1 MLFWIISA
9 LLTVVVAVVLLSPLM
24 RASARA
30 TRYDEGEAAVYR
42 DQLRELERDKA
53 EGLIS
58 AEDADYAR
66 AEIGRRLLA
75 IAGREKSGDDGEGNA
90 GDEVGEKAGD
100 EASDEAHVGPKTR
113 RRYTLSQA
121 FILLCLP
128 LIGLAGY
135 LEIGSP
141 GTPDS
146 PLAARMENP
155 GDDVDLLVAKVEQHL
170 ASNPDDGNGWN
181 VLAPVYFR
189 IGRYDA
195 AELAYRNAIRI
206 LGPDAERMNGL
217 GETVVMRNDG
227 IVTDDAQMAFQAA
240 LKIDPNNPRAD
251 FYLALA
257 LEQSGR
263 RTEALAAFQNIAKAS
278 PPTAPWMPLV
288 NQHIAAN
295 SAGMP
300 LANAPAVPAADAAAE
315 GNAAPANP
323 AAPGNPSAEDI
334 ANAQQMSEADRG
346 EMIRG
351 MVASLDAR
359 LKEDPNNF
367 EGWMRLVRSYAMLK
381 DKERAEAALKEG
393 LKTFPA
399 AGAEGQQ
406 LIAMAKALGLD
417 VEEVSQ

>member
-9 LLTVVVAVVLLSPLM
+9 LLTVFVAVLLLSPLL

-53 EGLIS
+53 SGLIS

-75 IAGREKSGDDGEGNA
+75 VAGAEKGDGEGDQASETTA
-90 GDEVGEKAGD
+90 GGRLK
-100 EASDEAHVGPKTR
+100 R

-128 LIGLAGY
+128 IIGLAGY

-141 GTPDS
+141 GTPDA
-146 PLAARMENP
+146 PLAARIENP
-155 GDDVDLLVAKVEQHL
+155 GDDVNLLVAKVERHL
-170 ASNPDDGNGWN
+170 ATNPGDGNGWN

-189 IGRYDA
+189 LGRLQDA
-195 AELAYRNAIRI
+195 EQAYRNAIRI

-217 GETVVMRNDG
+217 GETLVVRSDG
-227 IVTDDAQMAFQAA
+227 IVTEDAQMAFQAA
-240 LKIDPNNPRAD
+240 LKLEPNNPRAD

-263 RTEALAAFQNIAKAS
+263 RAEALAAFQAIAAAS

-300 LANAPAVPAADAAAE
+300 LANAPSQPVVPQQQTPLAS
-315 GNAAPANP
+315 NP
-323 AAPGNPSAEDI
+323 AAPGGPSAEDI

-381 DKERAEAALKEG
+381 DMDRAQAALRDG
-393 LKTFPA
+393 LKAFPA
-399 AGAEGQQ
+399 AGAQGQQ
-406 LIAMAKALGLD
+406 LVAMAKELGLD

>member
-9 LLTVVVAVVLLSPLM
+9 LLTVLVAVVLLSPLL

-75 IAGREKSGDDGEGNA
+75 IAGREKAGEDGEA
-90 GDEVGEKAGD
+90 AAATSAPV
-100 EASDEAHVGPKTR
+100 R

-128 LIGLAGY
+128 VIGLAGY
-135 LEIGSP
+135 MEIGSP
-141 GTPDS
+141 GTPDA
-146 PLAARMENP
+146 PLEARIADP
-155 GDDVDLLVAKVEQHL
+155 GDDVELLVAKVERHL
-170 ASNPDDGNGWN
+170 ATNPADGNGWN

-189 IGRYDA
+189 IGRLPD

-206 LGPDAERMNGL
+206 LGPDADRMNGL
-217 GETVVMRNDG
+217 GETLVLRNDG
-227 IVTDDAQMAFQAA
+227 VVTDDAQMAFQAA
-240 LKIDPNNPRAD
+240 LKLEPNNPRAD

-263 RTEALAAFQNIAKAS
+263 RAEALTAFQNIAKAS

-295 SAGMP
+295 SAGVP
-300 LANAPAVPAADAAAE
+300 LVDQPAPVTPE
-315 GNAAPANP
+315 GEAQAQNP
-323 AAPGNPSAEDI
+323 AAPGNPTAEDV
-334 ANAQQMSEADRG
+334 ANAGAMSEADRG

-367 EGWMRLVRSYAMLK
+367 EGWMRLVRSYAMLD
-381 DKERAEAALKEG
+381 DKEKAQAALMDG
-393 LKTFPA
+393 LKAFPA

-406 LIAMAKALGLD
+406 LVAMARELGLD

>member
-9 LLTVVVAVVLLSPLM
+9 LLTVIVAVVLLSPLL

-42 DQLRELERDKA
+42 DQLQELERDKA
-53 EGLIS
+53 GGLIC

-75 IAGREKSGDDGEGNA
+75 IAGREKLSGEGDELAAEAAA
-90 GDEVGEKAGD
+90 GGRAK
-100 EASDEAHVGPKTR
+100 R
-113 RRYTLSQA
+113 RRYTFSQA

-128 LIGLAGY
+128 VIGLAGY

-141 GTPDS
+141 GTPDA
-146 PLAARMENP
+146 PLAARIENP

-170 ASNPDDGNGWN
+170 ASNPGDGNGWN

-189 IGRYDA
+189 IGRLDD

-217 GETVVMRNDG
+217 GETIVVRNDG

-240 LKIDPNNPRAD
+240 LKLEPNNPRAD

-263 RTEALAAFQNIAKAS
+263 RAEALAAFQAIAAAS
-278 PPTAPWMPLV
+278 PPTAPWMALV
-288 NQHIAAN
+288 NQHIVAN
-295 SAGMP
+295 STGVP
-300 LANAPAVPAADAAAE
+300 LANAPAIAAAPQQAPAA
-315 GNAAPANP
+315 ANL
-323 AAPGNPSAEDI
+323 AAPGNPSADDI

-381 DKERAEAALKEG
+381 DTQKAQVALQDG
-393 LKTFPA
+393 LKAFPA

-406 LIAMAKALGLD
+406 LIAMAKELGLD
-417 VEEVSQ
+417 VEEVSP

>member
-9 LLTVVVAVVLLSPLM
+9 LLTVLVAVVLLSPLM
-24 RASARA
+24 RASARVSL
-30 TRYDEGEAAVYR
+30 YDEGEAAVYR
-42 DQLRELERDKA
+42 DQLRELDRDKA
-53 EGLIS
+53 SGLIS
-58 AEDADYAR
+58 ADDADYAR

-75 IAGREKSGDDGEGNA
+75 IAGRAKTGGEGA
-90 GDEVGEKAGD
+90 DPAS
-100 EASDEAHVGPKTR
+100 EASAARPVGR
-113 RRYTLSQA
+113 RRYTFSQA

-128 LIGLAGY
+128 VIGLAGY

-141 GTPDS
+141 GTLDA
-146 PLAARMENP
+146 PLAARIENP
-155 GDDVDLLVAKVEQHL
+155 GDDVDLLVAKVERHL
-170 ASNPDDGNGWN
+170 AGNPEDGNGWN

-189 IGRYDA
+189 IGRLPD
-195 AELAYRNAIRI
+195 AELAFRNAIRI

-217 GETVVMRNDG
+217 GETLVLRNDG

-240 LKIDPNNPRAD
+240 LKIEPNNPRAD

-263 RTEALAAFQNIAKAS
+263 RAEALAAFQAIAAAS
-278 PPTAPWMPLV
+278 PPTAPWMSLV

-295 SAGMP
+295 SAGVP
-300 LANAPAVPAADAAAE
+300 LANASPQV
-315 GNAAPANP
+315 AAPQQAPTAANP
-323 AAPGNPSAEDI
+323 AAPGNPSADDI

-381 DKERAEAALKEG
+381 DTDRAEVALKDG
-393 LKTFPA
+393 LKAFPA
-399 AGAEGQQ
+399 DGAEGQQ
-406 LIAMAKALGLD
+406 LIAMAKELGLD

>member
-9 LLTVVVAVVLLSPLM
+9 LLTVVVAVLLLSPLM

-75 IAGREKSGDDGEGNA
+75 IAGREKAGVEGA
-90 GDEVGEKAGD
+90 DVAA
-100 EASDEAHVGPKTR
+100 EAPAPR

-128 LIGLAGY
+128 VIGLAGY

-141 GTPDS
+141 GTPDA
-146 PLAARMENP
+146 PLEARIENP
-155 GDDVDLLVAKVEQHL
+155 GEDVDLLVAKVERHL
-170 ASNPDDGNGWN
+170 ATSPDDGTGWN

-189 IGRYDA
+189 IGRYAD

-217 GETVVMRNDG
+217 GETLVLRNDG

-240 LKIDPNNPRAD
+240 LKLEPNNPRAD

-263 RTEALAAFQNIAKAS
+263 RAEALAAFQDIAKAS

-300 LANAPAVPAADAAAE
+300 LANPPAETAAADTT
-315 GNAAPANP
+315 PANP

-334 ANAQQMSEADRG
+334 ANAQAMSEADRG

-381 DKERAEAALKEG
+381 DKEKAEAALQDG
-393 LKTFPA
+393 LKAFPA

-406 LIAMAKALGLD
+406 LLAMARELGLD

>member
-9 LLTVVVAVVLLSPLM
+9 LLTVLVAVVLLSPLL

-75 IAGREKSGDDGEGNA
+75 IAGREKAAEDGEA
-90 GDEVGEKAGD
+90 VA
-100 EASDEAHVGPKTR
+100 ATSPSVP
-113 RRYTLSQA
+113 RRYTLSQT

-128 LIGLAGY
+128 VIGLAGY

-141 GTPDS
+141 GTPDA
-146 PLAARMENP
+146 PLEARIADP
-155 GDDVDLLVAKVEQHL
+155 GDDVDLLVAKVERHL
-170 ASNPDDGNGWN
+170 ATTPDDGNGWN

-189 IGRYDA
+189 IGRFDD

-227 IVTDDAQMAFQAA
+227 IVTDDAQMAFQAS
-240 LKIDPNNPRAD
+240 LKLEPNNPRAD

-263 RTEALAAFQNIAKAS
+263 RAEALTAFQNIAKAS

-288 NQHIAAN
+288 NQHIATN
-295 SAGMP
+295 SAGVP
-300 LANAPAVPAADAAAE
+300 LADQPAQ
-315 GNAAPANP
+315 AAPEGEAQAQNP
-323 AAPGNPSAEDI
+323 AAPGNPTAEDV
-334 ANAQQMSEADRG
+334 ANAGAMSEADRG

-367 EGWMRLVRSYAMLK
+367 EGWMRLVRSYAMLD
-381 DKERAEAALKEG
+381 DKEKAQAALMDG
-393 LKTFPA
+393 LKAFPA

-406 LIAMAKALGLD
+406 LVAMARELGLD

>member
-9 LLTVVVAVVLLSPLM
+9 LLTVFVAVLLLSPLL

-53 EGLIS
+53 SGLIS

-75 IAGREKSGDDGEGNA
+75 VAGAEKGDGEGDQVSETTA
-90 GDEVGEKAGD
+90 GER
-100 EASDEAHVGPKTR
+100 PKR

-128 LIGLAGY
+128 IIGLAGY

-141 GTPDS
+141 GTPDA
-146 PLAARMENP
+146 PLAARIENP
-155 GDDVDLLVAKVEQHL
+155 GDDVNLLVAKVERHL
-170 ASNPDDGNGWN
+170 ATNPGDGNGWN

-189 IGRYDA
+189 IGRLQDA
-195 AELAYRNAIRI
+195 EQAYRNAIRI

-217 GETVVMRNDG
+217 GETLVVRSDG
-227 IVTDDAQMAFQAA
+227 IVTEDAQMAFQAA
-240 LKIDPNNPRAD
+240 LKLEPNNPRAD

-263 RTEALAAFQNIAKAS
+263 RAEALAAFQAIAAAS

-300 LANAPAVPAADAAAE
+300 LANAPSQPVVPQQQTPSAS
-315 GNAAPANP
+315 NP
-323 AAPGNPSAEDI
+323 AAPGGPSAEDI

-351 MVASLDAR
+351 MVAGLDAR

-381 DKERAEAALKEG
+381 EMDRAQAALRDG
-393 LKTFPA
+393 LKAFPA
-399 AGAEGQQ
+399 AGAQGQQ
-406 LIAMAKALGLD
+406 LVAMAKELGLD

>member
-9 LLTVVVAVVLLSPLM
+9 LLTVFVAVLLLSPLL

-30 TRYDEGEAAVYR
+30 TRYDEGEAVVYR

-53 EGLIS
+53 SGLIS

-75 IAGREKSGDDGEGNA
+75 VAGAEKGDGEGDKASEATA
-90 GDEVGEKAGD
+90 GGR
-100 EASDEAHVGPKTR
+100 PKR

-128 LIGLAGY
+128 IIGLAGY

-141 GTPDS
+141 GTPDA
-146 PLAARMENP
+146 PLAARIENP
-155 GDDVDLLVAKVEQHL
+155 GDDVNLLVAKVERHL
-170 ASNPDDGNGWN
+170 ATNPGDGNGWN

-189 IGRYDA
+189 IGRLQDA
-195 AELAYRNAIRI
+195 EQAYRNAIRI

-217 GETVVMRNDG
+217 GETLVVRNDG
-227 IVTDDAQMAFQAA
+227 IVTEDAQMAFQAA
-240 LKIDPNNPRAD
+240 LKLEPNNPRAD

-263 RTEALAAFQNIAKAS
+263 RAEALAAFQAIAAAS

-300 LANAPAVPAADAAAE
+300 LANAPSQPVVPQQQTPLAS
-315 GNAAPANP
+315 NP
-323 AAPGNPSAEDI
+323 AAPGGPSAEDI

-381 DKERAEAALKEG
+381 DMDRAQAALRDG
-393 LKTFPA
+393 LKAFPA
-399 AGAEGQQ
+399 AGAQGQQ
-406 LIAMAKALGLD
+406 LVAMAKELGLD

>member
-9 LLTVVVAVVLLSPLM
+9 SLTVVVAVLLLAPLL

-75 IAGREKSGDDGEGNA
+75 IANREKTDEGEEPHDDVA
-90 GDEVGEKAGD
+90 P
-100 EASDEAHVGPKTR
+100 ASAPAIR

-128 LIGLAGY
+128 VIGLAGY
-135 LEIGSP
+135 MEIGSP
-141 GTPDS
+141 GTPDA
-146 PLAARMENP
+146 PLEARMADP
-155 GDDVDLLVAKVEQHL
+155 GDDVDLLVAKVERHL
-170 ASNPDDGNGWN
+170 ATTPEDGNGWN

-189 IGRYDA
+189 IGRYDD

-206 LGPDAERMNGL
+206 LGPDSERMSGL
-217 GETVVMRNDG
+217 GETIVVRNDG

-240 LKIDPNNPRAD
+240 LKIEPNNPRAD

-263 RTEALAAFQNIAKAS
+263 RAEALAAFQNIAKAS

-295 SAGMP
+295 SEGGP
-300 LANAPAVPAADAAAE
+300 LATQPVPPQTAGAQT
-315 GNAAPANP
+315 NP
-323 AAPGNPSAEDI
+323 AAPGNPTAEDV
-334 ANAQQMSEADRG
+334 ANAQAMSEGDRS

-351 MVASLDAR
+351 MVANLDAR

-367 EGWMRLVRSYAMLK
+367 EGWMRLVRSYAILK
-381 DKERAEAALKEG
+381 DMERAEAALQES
-393 LKTFPA
+393 LKAFPA
-399 AGAEGQQ
+399 AGTEGQQ
-406 LIAMAKALGLD
+406 LIAMARELGLD

>member
-30 TRYDEGEAAVYR
+30 SLYDEGEAAVYR

-53 EGLIS
+53 AGLIS
-58 AEDADYAR
+58 ADDADYAR

-75 IAGREKSGDDGEGNA
+75 IAGRAKTGGEA
-90 GDEVGEKAGD
+90 AEPS
-100 EASDEAHVGPKTR
+100 EASAARSGGR
-113 RRYTLSQA
+113 RRHTFSQA

-128 LIGLAGY
+128 VIGLAGY

-141 GTPDS
+141 GTLDS
-146 PLAARMENP
+146 PLAARIENP

-170 ASNPDDGNGWN
+170 ASNPGDGNGWN

-189 IGRYDA
+189 IGRLDD

-217 GETVVMRNDG
+217 GETLVLRSDG

-240 LKIDPNNPRAD
+240 LKIEPNNPRAD

-263 RTEALAAFQNIAKAS
+263 RAEALAAFQDIAKAS
-278 PPTAPWMPLV
+278 PPTAPWMQLV

-295 SAGMP
+295 STGVP
-300 LANAPAVPAADAAAE
+300 LANAPAVSAQSTA
-315 GNAAPANP
+315 P
-323 AAPGNPSAEDI
+323 AAPGNPSADDI

-367 EGWMRLVRSYAMLK
+367 EGWMRLVRSYVMLK
-381 DKERAEAALKEG
+381 DTEKAEVALKDG
-393 LKTFPA
+393 LKAFPA

-406 LIAMAKALGLD
+406 LIAMARELGLD

>member
-9 LLTVVVAVVLLSPLM
+9 LLTVLVAVVLLSPLL

-42 DQLRELERDKA
+42 DQLRELEQDKA

-75 IAGREKSGDDGEGNA
+75 IAGREKAAEDGEA
-90 GDEVGEKAGD
+90 VA
-100 EASDEAHVGPKTR
+100 ATSPSVP

-128 LIGLAGY
+128 VIGLAGY

-141 GTPDS
+141 GTPDA
-146 PLAARMENP
+146 PLEARIADP
-155 GDDVDLLVAKVEQHL
+155 GDDVDLLVAKVERHL
-170 ASNPDDGNGWN
+170 ATTPDDGNGWN

-189 IGRYDA
+189 IGRFDD

-240 LKIDPNNPRAD
+240 LKLEPNNPRAD

-263 RTEALAAFQNIAKAS
+263 RAEALTAFQNIAKAS

-288 NQHIAAN
+288 NQHIATN
-295 SAGMP
+295 SAGVP
-300 LANAPAVPAADAAAE
+300 LADQPAQ
-315 GNAAPANP
+315 AAPEGEAQAQNP
-323 AAPGNPSAEDI
+323 AAPGNPTAEDV
-334 ANAQQMSEADRG
+334 ANAGALSEADRG

-367 EGWMRLVRSYAMLK
+367 EGWMRLVRSYAMLD
-381 DKERAEAALKEG
+381 DKEKAQAALMDG
-393 LKTFPA
+393 LKAFPA

-406 LIAMAKALGLD
+406 LVAMARELGLD

>member
-9 LLTVVVAVVLLSPLM
+9 LLTVAVAVLLLAPLL

-75 IAGREKSGDDGEGNA
+75 IANRDKSGE
-90 GDEVGEKAGD
+90 GDEQHDDVAPD
-100 EASDEAHVGPKTR
+100 SGPVAR
-113 RRYTLSQA
+113 RRYTWSQA

-128 LIGLAGY
+128 VIGLAGY
-135 LEIGSP
+135 MEIGSP
-141 GTPDS
+141 GTPDA
-146 PLAARMENP
+146 PLEARIADP
-155 GDDVDLLVAKVEQHL
+155 GDDVDLLVAKVERHL
-170 ASNPDDGNGWN
+170 ATAPEDGNGWN

-189 IGRYDA
+189 IGRYDD

-206 LGPDAERMNGL
+206 LGPDAERMSGL
-217 GETVVMRNDG
+217 GETIVVRNDG

-240 LKIDPNNPRAD
+240 LKIEPNNPRAD

-263 RTEALAAFQNIAKAS
+263 RAEALAAFQNIAKAS

-295 SAGMP
+295 SAGVP
-300 LANAPAVPAADAAAE
+300 LANAPAASAE
-315 GNAAPANP
+315 AGAQQGANP
-323 AAPGNPSAEDI
+323 AAPGNPTAEDI
-334 ANAQQMSEADRG
+334 ANAQAMSDADRG

-367 EGWMRLVRSYAMLK
+367 EGWMRLVRSYAMLD
-381 DKERAEAALKEG
+381 DKERAEAALQEG

-399 AGAEGQQ
+399 EGAQGQQ
-406 LIAMAKALGLD
+406 LIAMARELGLS

>member
-9 LLTVVVAVVLLSPLM
+9 LLTVIVAVILLSPLM

-75 IAGREKSGDDGEGNA
+75 IAGRDLAARDGEA
-90 GDEVGEKAGD
+90 GEAELAGTH
-100 EASDEAHVGPKTR
+100 APAR
-113 RRYTLSQA
+113 RRYLLSQA

-128 LIGLAGY
+128 MIGLAGY

-141 GTPDS
+141 GTPDA
-146 PLAARMENP
+146 PLEARIADP
-155 GDDVDLLVAKVEQHL
+155 GDDVDLLVAKVERHL
-170 ASNPDDGNGWN
+170 ATSPEDGNGWN

-189 IGRYDA
+189 IGRYDD

-217 GETVVMRNDG
+217 GETLVVRNDG

-240 LKIDPNNPRAD
+240 LKLQPNNPRAD

-263 RTEALAAFQNIAKAS
+263 RVEALAAFQDIAKAS

-288 NQHIAAN
+288 NRHIAAN
-295 SAGMP
+295 SAGVP
-300 LANAPAVPAADAAAE
+300 LANAPAQSAAAPEAASAAD
-315 GNAAPANP
+315 P

-334 ANAQQMSEADRG
+334 ANAQAMSEGDRG

-359 LKEDPNNF
+359 LKDDPNNF

-381 DKERAEAALKEG
+381 DKERAEAALKDG

-406 LIAMAKALGLD
+406 LIAMAKELGLD

>member
-9 LLTVVVAVVLLSPLM
+9 LLTVLVAVVLLSPLL

-58 AEDADYAR
+58 PEDADYAR

-75 IAGREKSGDDGEGNA
+75 IAGREKADGEGE
-90 GDEVGEKAGD
+90 GGEPADAAAKPSA
-100 EASDEAHVGPKTR
+100 R
-113 RRYTLSQA
+113 RRYTWSQA

-128 LIGLAGY
+128 VIGLAGY

-141 GTPDS
+141 GTPDA
-146 PLAARMENP
+146 PLEARIADP
-155 GDDVDLLVAKVEQHL
+155 GDDVDLLVAKVERHL
-170 ASNPDDGNGWN
+170 ATTPEDGNGWN

-189 IGRYDA
+189 IGRYDD
-195 AELAYRNAIRI
+195 AELAFRNAIRI

-240 LKIDPNNPRAD
+240 LKLEPNNPRAD

-263 RTEALAAFQNIAKAS
+263 RAEALTAFQNIAKAS

-295 SAGMP
+295 SAGVP
-300 LANAPAVPAADAAAE
+300 LVDQPAQTAPEGGAE
-315 GNAAPANP
+315 AQNP
-323 AAPGNPSAEDI
+323 AAPGNPTAEDV
-334 ANAQQMSEADRG
+334 ANAGAMSEADRG

-399 AGAEGQQ
+399 DGAEGQQ
-406 LIAMAKALGLD
+406 LLAMARELD
-417 VEEVSQ
+417 LSVEEVSQ

>member
-9 LLTVVVAVVLLSPLM
+9 LLTVVVAVILLSPLM

-30 TRYDEGEAAVYR
+30 SLYDEGEAAVYR

-53 EGLIS
+53 TGLIS
-58 AEDADYAR
+58 ADDADYAR

-75 IAGREKSGDDGEGNA
+75 VAGRATTGEAATERAFEAAAA
-90 GDEVGEKAGD
+90 GPVA
-100 EASDEAHVGPKTR
+100 R
-113 RRYTLSQA
+113 RRYGFSQA

-128 LIGLAGY
+128 VIGLAGY

-141 GTPDS
+141 GTPDA
-146 PLAARMENP
+146 PLAARIENP
-155 GDDVDLLVAKVEQHL
+155 GDDVGLLVAKVERHL
-170 ASNPDDGNGWN
+170 ASNPEDGNGWN

-189 IGRYDA
+189 IGRLPD

-217 GETVVMRNDG
+217 GETLVLRSDG

-240 LKIDPNNPRAD
+240 LKLEPNNPRAD

-263 RTEALAAFQNIAKAS
+263 RAEALAAFQAIATAS
-278 PPTAPWMPLV
+278 PPTAPWMSLV

-295 SAGMP
+295 SAGVP
-300 LANAPAVPAADAAAE
+300 LANAPAASVQPTAPAAL
-315 GNAAPANP
+315 
-323 AAPGNPSAEDI
+323 GNPSADDI
-334 ANAQQMSEADRG
+334 ANAQSMSEGDRS

-381 DKERAEAALKEG
+381 DKERAQAALKDG
-393 LKTFPA
+393 LKAFPA
-399 AGAEGQQ
+399 DGAEGQQ
-406 LIAMAKALGLD
+406 LIAMATELGLD

>member
-9 LLTVVVAVVLLSPLM
+9 LLTVVVAVILLSPLM

-30 TRYDEGEAAVYR
+30 SLYDEGEAAVYR

-53 EGLIS
+53 TGLIS
-58 AEDADYAR
+58 ADDADYAR

-75 IAGREKSGDDGEGNA
+75 VAGRATTGEAATERAFEAAAA
-90 GDEVGEKAGD
+90 GPVA
-100 EASDEAHVGPKTR
+100 R
-113 RRYTLSQA
+113 RRYGLSQA

-128 LIGLAGY
+128 VIGLAGY

-141 GTPDS
+141 GTPDA
-146 PLAARMENP
+146 PLAARIENP
-155 GDDVDLLVAKVEQHL
+155 GDDVGLLVAKVERHL
-170 ASNPDDGNGWN
+170 ASNPEDGNGWN

-189 IGRYDA
+189 IGRLPDA
-195 AELAYRNAIRI
+195 EIAYRNAIRI

-217 GETVVMRNDG
+217 GETLVLRSDG

-240 LKIDPNNPRAD
+240 LKLEPNNPRAD

-263 RTEALAAFQNIAKAS
+263 RAEALAAFQAIATAS
-278 PPTAPWMPLV
+278 PPTAPWMSLV

-295 SAGMP
+295 SAGVP
-300 LANAPAVPAADAAAE
+300 LANAPAASVQPT
-315 GNAAPANP
+315 APATL
-323 AAPGNPSAEDI
+323 GNPSADDI
-334 ANAQQMSEADRG
+334 ANAQSMSEGDRS

-381 DKERAEAALKEG
+381 DKERAQAALKDG
-393 LKTFPA
+393 LKAFPA
-399 AGAEGQQ
+399 DGAEGQQ
-406 LIAMAKALGLD
+406 LIAMATELGLD

>member
-1 MLFWIISA
+1 MLFWIIAA
-9 LLTVVVAVVLLSPLM
+9 LLTVIVAVVLLSPLL

-42 DQLRELERDKA
+42 DQLRELGRDKA
-53 EGLIS
+53 AGLIS
-58 AEDADYAR
+58 SEDADYAR

-75 IAGREKSGDDGEGNA
+75 IAGREKDGGEGDQPA
-90 GDEVGEKAGD
+90 AD
-100 EASDEAHVGPKTR
+100 ASSTR
-113 RRYTLSQA
+113 RRYTFSQA

-128 LIGLAGY
+128 VIGIAGY

-141 GTPDS
+141 GTTDA
-146 PLAARMENP
+146 PLAARIENP
-155 GDDVDLLVAKVEQHL
+155 GDDVNLLVAKVERHL
-170 ASNPDDGNGWN
+170 ASNPEDGNGWN

-189 IGRYDA
+189 IGRFND

-206 LGPDAERMNGL
+206 LGPDVERMNGL
-217 GETVVMRNDG
+217 GETVVMRSDG

-240 LKIDPNNPRAD
+240 LKLEPNNPRAD

-263 RTEALAAFQNIAKAS
+263 HVEALAAFQDISKAS

-295 SAGMP
+295 SAGVP
-300 LANAPAVPAADAAAE
+300 LANAPAATASA
-315 GNAAPANP
+315 GNTAP
-323 AAPGNPSAEDI
+323 AAPGNPTADDI
-334 ANAQQMSEADRG
+334 ANAQTMSEGDRS

-351 MVASLDAR
+351 MVANLDAR

-381 DKERAEAALKEG
+381 DTERAQAALKDG
-393 LKTFPA
+393 LKAFPST
-399 AGAEGQQ
+399 GAEGQQ
-406 LIAMAKALGLD
+406 LVAMAKELGLD

>member
-9 LLTVVVAVVLLSPLM
+9 LLTVFVAVVLLSPLL

-53 EGLIS
+53 QGLIS

-75 IAGREKSGDDGEGNA
+75 IAAREKVGEAGEGS
-90 GDEVGEKAGD
+90 EP
-100 EASDEAHVGPKTR
+100 SDGTAKPYVR
-113 RRYTLSQA
+113 RRYTWSQA

-128 LIGLAGY
+128 VIGLAGY

-141 GTPDS
+141 GTPDA

-170 ASNPDDGNGWN
+170 ASNPSDGSGWN

-189 IGRYDA
+189 IGRLPD

-206 LGPDAERMNGL
+206 LGPDADRMNGL
-217 GETVVMRNDG
+217 GETLVLRNDG
-227 IVTDDAQMAFQAA
+227 IVTDDAQMAFQAS
-240 LKIDPNNPRAD
+240 LKLEPNNPRAD

-263 RTEALAAFQNIAKAS
+263 RAEALTAFQNIAKAS

-295 SAGMP
+295 SAGVP
-300 LANAPAVPAADAAAE
+300 LANQPAQTGPDGEAQAQS
-315 GNAAPANP
+315 P
-323 AAPGNPSAEDI
+323 AAPGNPTAEDV
-334 ANAQQMSEADRG
+334 ANAGTMSEADRG

-381 DKERAEAALKEG
+381 DKERAEAALQEG

-406 LIAMAKALGLD
+406 LLAMARELGLD

>member
-9 LLTVVVAVVLLSPLM
+9 LLTVIVAVVLLSPLL

-75 IAGREKSGDDGEGNA
+75 IAGREKAGGEGDELVAEAAA
-90 GDEVGEKAGD
+90 GGRSK
-100 EASDEAHVGPKTR
+100 R
-113 RRYTLSQA
+113 RRYTFSQA

-128 LIGLAGY
+128 VIGLAGY

-141 GTPDS
+141 GTRDA
-146 PLAARMENP
+146 PLAARIENP

-170 ASNPDDGNGWN
+170 AGNPGDGNGWN

-189 IGRYDA
+189 IGRLDD

-217 GETVVMRNDG
+217 GETIVVRNDG

-240 LKIDPNNPRAD
+240 LKLEPNNPRAD

-263 RTEALAAFQNIAKAS
+263 RAEALAAFQAIAAAS
-278 PPTAPWMPLV
+278 PPTAPWMELV

-295 SAGMP
+295 STGVP
-300 LANAPAVPAADAAAE
+300 LANPPAIAAAPPQAPAA
-315 GNAAPANP
+315 ANP
-323 AAPGNPSAEDI
+323 AAPGNPSADDI
-334 ANAQQMSEADRG
+334 ANAQAMSEADRG

-381 DKERAEAALKEG
+381 DKARAEVALQDG
-393 LKTFPA
+393 LKAFPA
-399 AGAEGQQ
+399 NGAKGQQ
-406 LIAMAKALGLD
+406 LIAMAKELGLD

>member
-9 LLTVVVAVVLLSPLM
+9 LLTVFVAVLLLAPLM

-58 AEDADYAR
+58 AEEADYAR

-75 IAGREKSGDDGEGNA
+75 IAGRD
-90 GDEVGEKAGD
+90 KAGE
-100 EASDEAHVGPKTR
+100 EANGAETEPGAAPAAVR

-128 LIGLAGY
+128 VIGLAGY

-141 GTPDS
+141 GTPDA
-146 PLAARMENP
+146 PLEARIENP
-155 GDDVDLLVAKVEQHL
+155 GDDVDLLIAKVERHL
-170 ASNPDDGNGWN
+170 ATSPEDGNGWN

-189 IGRYDA
+189 IGRYDD

-206 LGPDAERMNGL
+206 LGPDAGRMNGL
-217 GETVVMRNDG
+217 GETLVVRNDG
-227 IVTDDAQMAFQAA
+227 IVTEDARMAFQAA
-240 LKIDPNNPRAD
+240 LKLEPNNPRAD

-263 RTEALAAFQNIAKAS
+263 RAEALAAFQDIAKAS
-278 PPTAPWMPLV
+278 PPTAPWMLLV

-295 SAGMP
+295 SAGVP
-300 LANAPAVPAADAAAE
+300 LANPPASTAAA
-315 GNAAPANP
+315 GNTPAKP

-334 ANAQQMSEADRG
+334 ANAQTMSEADRG

-359 LKEDPNNF
+359 LKDDPNNF
-367 EGWMRLVRSYAMLK
+367 EGWMRLVRSYALLK
-381 DKERAEAALKEG
+381 DKEKAEAALKEG

-399 AGAEGQQ
+399 AGSQGQQ
-406 LIAMAKALGLD
+406 LIAMAKELGLA

>member
-9 LLTVVVAVVLLSPLM
+9 LLTVLVAVVLLSPLL

-58 AEDADYAR
+58 PEDADYAR

-75 IAGREKSGDDGEGNA
+75 IAGRNSSEELGA
-90 GDEVGEKAGD
+90 
-100 EASDEAHVGPKTR
+100 EAHPASGETQPSPR
-113 RRYTLSQA
+113 RRYTWSQA

-128 LIGLAGY
+128 AIGLAGY

-141 GTPDS
+141 GTADA
-146 PLAARMENP
+146 PLAARIENP
-155 GDDVDLLVAKVEQHL
+155 GDDVDLLVAKVERHL

-217 GETVVMRNDG
+217 GETVVMRSDG

-240 LKIDPNNPRAD
+240 LKLEPNNPRAD

-263 RTEALAAFQNIAKAS
+263 RAEALAAFQDIAKAS

-295 SAGMP
+295 SEGVP
-300 LANAPAVPAADAAAE
+300 LANAPAAA
-315 GNAAPANP
+315 GNAPTPNP
-323 AAPGNPSAEDI
+323 AAPGNPTAEDV
-334 ANAQQMSEADRG
+334 ANAQAMSEADRG

-367 EGWMRLVRSYAMLK
+367 EGWMRLVRSYAMLDDK
-381 DKERAEAALKEG
+381 DRAEAALKDG
-393 LKTFPA
+393 LKAFPA

-406 LIAMAKALGLD
+406 LIAMAKELGLD

>member
-9 LLTVVVAVVLLSPLM
+9 LLTVLVAVVLLSPLL

-53 EGLIS
+53 GGLIS
-58 AEDADYAR
+58 PEDADYAR

-75 IAGREKSGDDGEGNA
+75 IAGREKAGGEGE
-90 GDEVGEKAGD
+90 GDEPADAAAKRAG
-100 EASDEAHVGPKTR
+100 R
-113 RRYTLSQA
+113 RRYTWSQA

-128 LIGLAGY
+128 VIGLAGY

-141 GTPDS
+141 GTPDA
-146 PLAARMENP
+146 PLEARIADP
-155 GDDVDLLVAKVEQHL
+155 GDDVDLLVAKVERHL
-170 ASNPDDGNGWN
+170 ATTPEDGNGWN

-189 IGRYDA
+189 IGRYDD
-195 AELAYRNAIRI
+195 AELAFRNAIRI

-240 LKIDPNNPRAD
+240 LKLEPNNPRAD

-263 RTEALAAFQNIAKAS
+263 RAEALTAFQNIAKAS

-295 SAGMP
+295 SAGVP
-300 LANAPAVPAADAAAE
+300 LLEQPAQ
-315 GNAAPANP
+315 AAPEGEAQAQNP
-323 AAPGNPSAEDI
+323 AAPGNPTAEDV
-334 ANAQQMSEADRG
+334 ANAGAMSEADRG

-399 AGAEGQQ
+399 DGAEGQQ
-406 LIAMAKALGLD
+406 LLAMARELD
-417 VEEVSQ
+417 LSVEEVSQ

>member
-9 LLTVVVAVVLLSPLM
+9 LLTVLVAVVLLSPLL

-53 EGLIS
+53 GGLIS
-58 AEDADYAR
+58 PEDADYAR

-75 IAGREKSGDDGEGNA
+75 IAGREKAGGEGE
-90 GDEVGEKAGD
+90 GDEPADAAAKPSA
-100 EASDEAHVGPKTR
+100 R
-113 RRYTLSQA
+113 RRYTWSQA

-128 LIGLAGY
+128 VIGLAGY

-141 GTPDS
+141 GTPDA
-146 PLAARMENP
+146 PLEARIADP
-155 GDDVDLLVAKVEQHL
+155 GDDVDLLVAKVERHL
-170 ASNPDDGNGWN
+170 ATTPEDGNGWN

-189 IGRYDA
+189 IGRYDD
-195 AELAYRNAIRI
+195 AELAFRNAIRI

-240 LKIDPNNPRAD
+240 LKLEPNNPRAD

-263 RTEALAAFQNIAKAS
+263 RAEALTAFQNIAKAS

-295 SAGMP
+295 SAGVP
-300 LANAPAVPAADAAAE
+300 LVDQPAQTAPEGGAE
-315 GNAAPANP
+315 AQNP
-323 AAPGNPSAEDI
+323 AAPGNPTAEDV
-334 ANAQQMSEADRG
+334 ANAGAMSEADRG

-399 AGAEGQQ
+399 DGAEGQQ
-406 LIAMAKALGLD
+406 LLAMARELD
-417 VEEVSQ
+417 LSVEEVSQ

>member
-9 LLTVVVAVVLLSPLM
+9 LLTVVVAVLLLSPLM

-75 IAGREKSGDDGEGNA
+75 IAGREKAGEA
-90 GDEVGEKAGD
+90 GAEVAA
-100 EASDEAHVGPKTR
+100 EAPAPR

-128 LIGLAGY
+128 VIGLPGY

-141 GTPDS
+141 GTPDA
-146 PLAARMENP
+146 PLEARIENP
-155 GDDVDLLVAKVEQHL
+155 GEDVDLLVAKVERHL
-170 ASNPDDGNGWN
+170 ATSPDDGTGWN

-189 IGRYDA
+189 VGRYAD

-217 GETVVMRNDG
+217 GETLVLRNDG

-240 LKIDPNNPRAD
+240 LKLEPNNPRAD

-263 RTEALAAFQNIAKAS
+263 RAEALAAFQDIAKAS

-300 LANAPAVPAADAAAE
+300 LANPPAETAAA
-315 GNAAPANP
+315 GTTPANP

-334 ANAQQMSEADRG
+334 ANAQAMSEADRG

-381 DKERAEAALKEG
+381 DKEKAEAALQDG
-393 LKTFPA
+393 LKAFPA

-406 LIAMAKALGLD
+406 LLAMARELGLD

>member
-9 LLTVVVAVVLLSPLM
+9 LLTVIVAVILLSPLM

-53 EGLIS
+53 AGLIS

-75 IAGREKSGDDGEGNA
+75 IAGRDKASVEGN
-90 GDEVGEKAGD
+90 EPV
-100 EASDEAHVGPKTR
+100 SDPVDAPTAQR

-128 LIGLAGY
+128 VIGLAGY

-146 PLAARMENP
+146 PLAARIENP
-155 GDDVDLLVAKVEQHL
+155 GDDVDLLVTKVERHL
-170 ASNPDDGNGWN
+170 ATNPEDGNGWN

-189 IGRYDA
+189 LGRFDD
-195 AELAYRNAIRI
+195 AELAFRNAIRI

-217 GETVVMRNDG
+217 GETVVMRSDG

-240 LKIDPNNPRAD
+240 LKLEPNNPRAD

-263 RTEALAAFQNIAKAS
+263 RAEALVAFQNIAKAS

-295 SAGMP
+295 SGGAP
-300 LANAPAVPAADAAAE
+300 SANAPAATAAA
-315 GNAAPANP
+315 GDTAP
-323 AAPGNPSAEDI
+323 AAPGNPTAEDI
-334 ANAQQMSEADRG
+334 ANAQTMSEGDRS

-351 MVASLDAR
+351 MVANLDAR

-381 DKERAEAALKEG
+381 DMDRAEAALKDG
-393 LKTFPA
+393 LKAFPP
-399 AGAEGQQ
+399 AGSEGQQ
-406 LIAMAKALGLD
+406 LMAMARELGLD

>member
-9 LLTVVVAVVLLSPLM
+9 LLTVAIAVLLLAPLL

-75 IAGREKSGDDGEGNA
+75 IASREKTAE
-90 GDEVGEKAGD
+90 GDELHD
-100 EASDEAHVGPKTR
+100 EVAPASAPATR
-113 RRYTLSQA
+113 RRYTWSQA

-128 LIGLAGY
+128 VIGLAGY

-141 GTPDS
+141 GTPDA
-146 PLAARMENP
+146 PLEARMADP
-155 GDDVDLLVAKVEQHL
+155 GDDVDLLVARVERHL
-170 ASNPDDGNGWN
+170 ATAPEDGNGWN

-189 IGRYDA
+189 IGRYDD

-206 LGPDAERMNGL
+206 LGPDSERMSGL
-217 GETVVMRNDG
+217 GETIVVRNDG

-240 LKIDPNNPRAD
+240 LKIEPNNPRAD

-263 RTEALAAFQNIAKAS
+263 RAEALAAFQDIAKAS

-295 SAGMP
+295 SEGGP
-300 LANAPAVPAADAAAE
+300 LANQPAPTQTAGAQT
-315 GNAAPANP
+315 NP
-323 AAPGNPSAEDI
+323 AAPGNPTAEDV
-334 ANAQQMSEADRG
+334 ANAQAMSEADRS

-381 DKERAEAALKEG
+381 DMERAEAALQEG
-393 LKTFPA
+393 LKAFPA
-399 AGAEGQQ
+399 EGAQGQQ
-406 LIAMAKALGLD
+406 LIAMARELGLD

>member
-9 LLTVVVAVVLLSPLM
+9 LLTVIVAVVLLSPLL

-75 IAGREKSGDDGEGNA
+75 IAGREKTGEEA
-90 GDEVGEKAGD
+90 DETASEPS
-100 EASDEAHVGPKTR
+100 EARAPVR
-113 RRYTLSQA
+113 RRYTFSQA

-141 GTPDS
+141 GTPDA
-146 PLAARMENP
+146 PLEARIENP
-155 GDDVDLLVAKVEQHL
+155 GDDVDLLVAKVERHL
-170 ASNPDDGNGWN
+170 ASNPEDGNGWN
-181 VLAPVYFR
+181 VLAPVYSR
-189 IGRYDA
+189 IGRLDD

-217 GETVVMRNDG
+217 GETIVLRNDG

-240 LKIDPNNPRAD
+240 LKLEPNNPRAD

-263 RTEALAAFQNIAKAS
+263 RAEALAAFQTIAAAS
-278 PPTAPWMPLV
+278 PPTAPWMALV

-300 LANAPAVPAADAAAE
+300 LANAPAAPAAA

-381 DKERAEAALKEG
+381 DKERAEAALQEG

-399 AGAEGQQ
+399 DGTEGQQ
-406 LIAMAKALGLD
+406 LIAMAKELGLS
-417 VEEVSQ
+417 VQEVSQ

>member
-9 LLTVVVAVVLLSPLM
+9 LLTVVVAVILLSPLL
-24 RASARA
+24 RASTRA
-30 TRYDEGEAAVYR
+30 SLYDEGEAAVYR

-53 EGLIS
+53 SGLIS
-58 AEDADYAR
+58 ADDADYAR

-75 IAGREKSGDDGEGNA
+75 IAGRATTGEGA
-90 GDEVGEKAGD
+90 AEPAS
-100 EASDEAHVGPKTR
+100 EASAARPVAR

-128 LIGLAGY
+128 VIGLAGY

-141 GTPDS
+141 GTPDA
-146 PLAARMENP
+146 PLAARIENP
-155 GDDVDLLVAKVEQHL
+155 GDDVGLLVAKVERHL
-170 ASNPDDGNGWN
+170 ATNPEDGNGWN

-189 IGRYDA
+189 IGRLPD

-217 GETVVMRNDG
+217 GETLVLRNDG

-240 LKIDPNNPRAD
+240 LKLEPNSPRAD

-263 RTEALAAFQNIAKAS
+263 RAEALAAFQAIATAS

-300 LANAPAVPAADAAAE
+300 LASAPAASAQSTA
-315 GNAAPANP
+315 P
-323 AAPGNPSAEDI
+323 AAPGNPSADDI
-334 ANAQQMSEADRG
+334 ANAQAMSEGDRS

-381 DKERAEAALKEG
+381 DKERAQAALKDG
-393 LKTFPA
+393 LKAFPA
-399 AGAEGQQ
+399 GGAEGQQ
-406 LIAMAKALGLD
+406 LIAMAKELGLD